1 MKSPTTRKPASGH
14 FSMAYAIISIRGVV
28 DRGMVPAPVRRQR
41 GAAAAFLVD
50 VVTDR
55 GSRGCAHR
63 DRWHRVM
70 CGANLSQPPP
80 GPTRH
85 AAGRRSGNPS
95 RDRRPAPTQ
104 RTAHA
109 RFPRRS
115 RRRTAAIPVLRRHAA
130 VAGPY
135 PGRKGAR
142 LRGSRA
148 ARAGLTPRGRTGI
161 R

>member
-1 MKSPTTRKPASGH
+1 MKLPTTRKPASGH

-28 DRGMVPAPVRRQR
+28 DRGMVPSPVRQQR
-41 GAAAAFLVD
+41 GAAADFLVD
-50 VVTDR
+50 VVADR
-55 GSRGCAHR
+55 GSRGCAHL

-70 CGANLSQPPP
+70 FGTNLSHPSP

-85 AAGRRSGNPS
+85 AAGRRSGNPPRS
-95 RDRRPAPTQ
+95 RRPAPTQ

-109 RFPRRS
+109 RCLRRS
-115 RRRTAAIPVLRRHAA
+115 RRRTAAIPVLRRRAA

-135 PGRKGAR
+135 PRRKGAR
-142 LRGSRA
+142 SRGSRA
-148 ARAGLTPRGRTGI
+148 ARAGLTPRGRTGA